1 MTVLLIGYDLRR
13 RGGIERLG
21 HDLRAALE
29 ASSQPVQVLDTR
41 RLGPGAGGR
50 WLGRAVFLLRLTWAS
65 RRCRLLLSLHAGLLR
80 SVDPLLPRRL
90 PRLAWLHGV
99 EVWGRALP
107 PLAASLRRCH
117 SLAASSGFTREQL
130 LAQPGPWP
138 PVQVI
143 HPPAALWPDDTP
155 PAPLPSGLRLL
166 TVARLAAA
174 ERYKG
179 HDLLID
185 ALAALAAGDWHWQV
199 VGDGDDRP
207 RLQARVQEAGLADR
221 VTFSGAIDDDALRQ
235 AYRQCNLLAM
245 PSVCG
250 ERADGSWTGEG
261 FGIAYLEAAMAG
273 RAALACRRGG
283 QTDLVQHGLTGWLVD
298 PDPDAIAAALAEAL
312 ADPDSLVRRGGAARR
327 RALQHF
333 GRDRFT
339 AAVARWLEGQG

>member
-1 MTVLLIGYDLRR
+1 MTLLLIGYDLRR

-21 HDLRAALE
+21 HDLQAALE
-29 ASSQPVQVLDTR
+29 AGGQRVQLLDTR

-50 WLGRAVFLLRLTWAS
+50 WLGRAVFLVRLAWAS
-65 RRCRLLLSLHAGLLR
+65 RRCQLLISLHAGLLR
-80 SVDPLLPRRL
+80 SVEPLLPRGL

-99 EVWGRALP
+99 EVWGTALP
-107 PLAASLRRCH
+107 PLAASLRRCRG
-117 SLAASSGFTREQL
+117 LAASSGFTRQQL
-130 LAQPGPWP
+130 LARPGPWP

-143 HPPAALWPDDTP
+143 HPPAALWSEATA
-155 PAPLPSGLRLL
+155 PAPLPPGLRLL

-185 ALAALAAGDWHWQV
+185 ALAGLGDGDWQWQV

-207 RLQARVQEAGLADR
+207 RLQARVERTGLAGR
-221 VTFSGAIDDDALRQ
+221 VTFSGAIDDDGLRQ
-235 AYRQCNLLAM
+235 AYRRCNLLAM

-273 RAALACRRGG
+273 RAALACRHGG

-298 PDPDAIAAALAEAL
+298 ADIEAITAALAEAL
-312 ADPDSLVRRGGAARR
+312 ADPDSLARRGAAARR
-327 RALQHF
+327 RALEHF
-333 GRDRFT
+333 GRDRFQ
-339 AAVARWLEGQG
+339 AAVAAWLNEHG